1 MSLLPQKLLARHCSK
16 KIHLGLSFLGTEDKK
31 PQENGP
37 LKLGYR
43 SLFNPAKQALYG

>member
-1 MSLLPQKLLARHCSK
+1 MSLLLQKFLAMYCSK

-37 LKLGYR
+37 FKLGYR
-43 SLFNPAKQALYG
+43 SLFNPATQALYG